1 MSEKRHFFA
10 HSCKLRN
17 LASKDLCKIKKKK
30 KKQKCIVGMYSL
42 TIISEDMESNYLKS
56 TTKKVNFH
64 NQYAKNLYDG
74 LLQIY
79 QGDSKLWNIT
89 TDVASTSV
97 GSRSPEMHVFSRSAS
112 YFCPAYFYGA
122 AVFFVDGKERDKW
135 SAHVCNVN
143 ESDRFWAVS
152 TIYRKVGSKRGANEA
167 RSLADQ

>member
-1 MSEKRHFFA
+1 MHSRYVFFDNNLGRHGI
-10 HSCKLRN
+10 KLF
-17 LASKDLCKIKKKK
+17 KK
-30 KKQKCIVGMYSL
+30 YYFHYDFSL
-42 TIISEDMESNYLKS
+42 
-56 TTKKVNFH
+56 KKVNFH

-89 TDVASTSV
+89 TDVASTPV

-135 SAHVCNVN
+135 SAHVWNVN
-143 ESDRFWAVS
+143 ESDRVWAVS